1 MKLKNLTP
9 ILAVIILAATSCK
22 KEGNENS
29 SSLLSGNWKFV
40 SATGSTTITN
50 SVNFGSDVLKT
61 EGISSFISSNPKG
74 TYSMTATQ
82 ITGNGI
88 GYDFTGTST
97 TKVYEN
103 NVLQNQVIMPM
114 NGTIS
119 PINTSSTYKL
129 IGTDSLYFETKVPGT
144 SNAGGCKFKLEGT
157 KLTLIMTM
165 NSKSFTDLGGAT
177 VSADNIY
184 INSTIIL
191 QKQ

>member
-1 MKLKNLTP
+1 MKLKNLT
-9 ILAVIILAATSCK
+9 LVLSVIVLVATSCK
-22 KEGNENS
+22 KEGSENS

-40 SATGSTTITN
+40 SANGATTISN
-50 SVNFGSDVLKT
+50 SVDIGGDVLKT
-61 EGISSFISSNPKG
+61 EAISNFISSNPKG
-74 TYSMTATQ
+74 TYNMTATQ

-97 TKVYEN
+97 TKIYEN
-103 NVLQNQVIMPM
+103 NVLQNQVTMPM

-144 SNAGGCKFKLEGT
+144 ANSGGCKFKLEGT
-157 KLTLIMTM
+157 KLTLFM
-165 NSKSFTDLGGAT
+165 NVNTKSFTDLGGAT
-177 VSADNIY
+177 VSADNI
-184 INSTIIL
+184 NVNTTVIL